1 MLRRSQ
7 LFGTVS
13 VVALVVAVALVG
25 FHGARPG
32 TAVELSED
40 GEWYYGSFMPQLDYS
55 PQRRAALAQRKQ
67 EQTAEAAQ
75 VAAIQLMQAAAAA
88 RKAIAAPVPK
98 LSMKARI
105 DANLNNLKQEANA
118 LGVDANGKK

>member
-1 MLRRSQ
+1 M
-7 LFGTVS
+7 
-13 VVALVVAVALVG
+13 VALVVAVALVG
-25 FHGARPG
+25 YHGARPG

-67 EQTAEAAQ
+67 EQAAAAAQ
-75 VAAIQLMQAAAAA
+75 VAAFKVKQAAAAA
-88 RKAIAAPVPK
+88 RKAIVAPVPK
-98 LSMKARI
+98 LSVKQRI
-105 DANLNNLKQEANA
+105 DTNLNVLKQEANA